1 MINPSKSFAISRDS
15 LIRDFLNSE
24 TQYDRYL
31 VLMRAIS
38 WLESK
43 EEIGVLREQEI
54 TRLRAEIGGYDLS
67 EYKETKCLTKL

>member
-1 MINPSKSFAISRDS
+1 MFKHSESFIVSREA
-15 LIRDFLNSE
+15 LLRDFLNSE

-31 VLMRAIS
+31 VLQRAIA

-43 EEIGVLREQEI
+43 EELSSLREVEI

>member
-1 MINPSKSFAISRDS
+1 MTNTSRSFAISRDL

-24 TQYDRYL
+24 TQYERYL

-43 EEIGVLREQEI
+43 EELGALREQEI
-54 TRLRAEIGGYDLS
+54 ARLRSQISGYDLS
-67 EYKETKCLTKL
+67 EYKIVQDDVR